1 MILFTYKY
9 FLVKGKVMDR
19 IFWSLIGIILFLLGF
34 VNLNQFYFLSILGSI
49 LVSFNITNLF
59 INFIEEKLI
68 VKKIKTN
75 GVKKSFLELQLLDFY
90 KR

>member
-1 MILFTYKY
+1 
-9 FLVKGKVMDR
+9 MDR